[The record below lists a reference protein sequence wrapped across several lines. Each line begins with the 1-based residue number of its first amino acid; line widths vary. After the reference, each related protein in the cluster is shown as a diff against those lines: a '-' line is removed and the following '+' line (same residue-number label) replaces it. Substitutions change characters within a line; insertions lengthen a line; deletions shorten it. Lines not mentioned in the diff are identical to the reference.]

1 MVGVENRHRRNWKGT
16 FRGYAPVTTPLHR
29 WIQDEWKS
37 ASHSDLRSTFWLYLA
52 GNLRSDLGH
61 APPYLRAICDP
72 FGSLVGETVED
83 RQVRRAVQLRVRE
96 FATAE
101 HLDLTV
107 VLPSDGEGS
116 EDDA

>member
-1 MVGVENRHRRNWKGT
+1 VCN
-16 FRGYAPVTTPLHR
+16 
-29 WIQDEWKS
+29 EWKS
-37 ASHSDLRSTFWLYLA
+37 TSHSDLRAKFWLDLA

-61 APPYLRAICDP
+61 ASPYLRAINDP
-72 FGSLVGETVED
+72 FGSLAGETVED

-107 VLPSDGEGS
+107 RT
-116 EDDA
+116 